1 MSDLVPIKQIIKE
14 SNVKHWQ
21 IAKVLGIHENT
32 LCRKIRDEPDAEMRQ
47 KILDAIKQLTQ

>member
-1 MSDLVPIKQIIKE
+1 MSDLIPIKKIIKE

-32 LCRKIRDEPDAEMRQ
+32 LYRKIRDEPDAETRQ
-47 KILDAIKQLTQ
+47 KILNAIEQLKQ